1 MQTYYGIQDKGLPY
15 PNGTSLS
22 NLAVQLFKPLREIPS
37 NSKITANVYGFA
49 PSLEC
54 QVAKTTLPVK
64 APLPAPWVN
73 TAAFITNISTP
84 YCTVLNAVIAQ
95 GAYRDSLTVKNSTQ
109 NYQGGSK
116 MVTCNDGSDNSLRS
130 PQISN
135 QSVTPLV
142 ITISD
147 LRWNAQIGDEN
158 ITNWRVENLTAV
170 LCKPSY
176 SLDEYRVS
184 FTDSSTGSGLLMEAT
199 STSGGVSPLPG
210 FGNNLLGLS
219 VEQATRDTTLG
230 LGGEDAVLYAIDSF
244 FQLMALKNNN
254 SRQEAFMDAEVL
266 QDRARSV
273 FTGLAVQ
280 IAHQYLTSSENQST
294 SGTIEY
300 TESRLR
306 VKRLSVGLMATTL
319 GLLEFIS
326 IFLLFVRPRDVVSQK
341 PDSISAVSLILSNS
355 KDLKSYLSV
364 LGSARLSSIRHY
376 ISNRLF
382 RTTITENHFCIEP
395 ATCLFEAPTR
405 PPLKDNASQLKWWRP
420 VAVKLPM
427 RLLIVSIPIVG
438 IWGLEVLQRLS
449 DRKNGFINIAP
460 KHGDTSV
467 IIIYLPA
474 LIMLLI
480 ATMYMALDSTVA
492 TYAPYNALWHG
503 DAPARRSIMVNVQ
516 GMMPPHALLL
526 AIRSRYSA
534 VCFTILATFMGSFLS
549 ILVSGLYTI
558 VNVPFI
564 QAMAVQQMDTFD
576 FNQGSLY
583 NDDNLAGTITSL
595 IVHQNLSYPPW
606 TYDNLVFPTVATP
619 TLGDFLDANS
629 STAGT
634 QAASITVILPAVRA
648 SLNCSAVSS
657 NAINMTDA
665 GYYYPESYL
674 NSYDPNDAQLTFNAT
689 IPWLCRD
696 NPSNISEVQWVMS
709 LTAPLNVTG
718 ALSGAA
724 TVLSWSVDAS
734 VQGFH
739 LVGYGPLLSTRI
751 FGTLGMGMSPAF
763 LVPDQI
769 LTSLQGVLVSV
780 SSLHQS
786 TLA

>member
-1 MQTYYGIQDKGLPY
+1 
-15 PNGTSLS
+15 
-22 NLAVQLFKPLREIPS
+22 
-37 NSKITANVYGFA
+37 
-49 PSLEC
+49 
-54 QVAKTTLPVK
+54 
-64 APLPAPWVN
+64 
-73 TAAFITNISTP
+73 
-84 YCTVLNAVIAQ
+84 
-95 GAYRDSLTVKNSTQ
+95 
-109 NYQGGSK
+109 
-116 MVTCNDGSDNSLRS
+116 
-130 PQISN
+130 
-135 QSVTPLV
+135 
-142 ITISD
+142 
-147 LRWNAQIGDEN
+147 
-158 ITNWRVENLTAV
+158 
-170 LCKPSY
+170 
-176 SLDEYRVS
+176 
-184 FTDSSTGSGLLMEAT
+184 
-199 STSGGVSPLPG
+199 
-210 FGNNLLGLS
+210 
-219 VEQATRDTTLG
+219 
-230 LGGEDAVLYAIDSF
+230 
-244 FQLMALKNNN
+244 
-254 SRQEAFMDAEVL
+254 
-266 QDRARSV
+266 
-273 FTGLAVQ
+273 
-280 IAHQYLTSSENQST
+280 
-294 SGTIEY
+294 
-300 TESRLR
+300 
-306 VKRLSVGLMATTL
+306 
-319 GLLEFIS
+319 
-326 IFLLFVRPRDVVSQK
+326 
-341 PDSISAVSLILSNS
+341 
-355 KDLKSYLSV
+355 
-364 LGSARLSSIRHY
+364 
-376 ISNRLF
+376 
-382 RTTITENHFCIEP
+382 
-395 ATCLFEAPTR
+395 
-405 PPLKDNASQLKWWRP
+405 
-420 VAVKLPM
+420 
-427 RLLIVSIPIVG
+427 
-438 IWGLEVLQRLS
+438 
-449 DRKNGFINIAP
+449 
-460 KHGDTSV
+460 
-467 IIIYLPA
+467 
-474 LIMLLI
+474 
-480 ATMYMALDSTVA
+480 
-492 TYAPYNALWHG
+492 
-503 DAPARRSIMVNVQ
+503 MVNVQ

-751 FGTLGMGMSPAF
+751 FGTLGMGCPSFGFVFASIDASLVTYHAEDIVSMVTCRQSLQEVMTNTTLLLPSLALDPAHPPAPQENTAHYLHNGSTGGEWEFPINAF
-763 LVPDQI
+763 LISLATPDLDQAHRLDPFMQAI
-769 LTSLQGVLVSV
+769 VLGKDAIPGNELVGPAGLPKLLNASNNLY
-780 SSLHQS
+780 SIYMAQAISENM
-786 TLA
+786 